1 VQVAR
6 EYSEQ
11 LGSDKLIEMF
21 STYKSWEGLFYYLG
35 AILTKT
41 EDKEVHFKYIEAA
54 AKVGNMQEVER
65 VTRED
70 NFYDPERVRPRPSS
84 TVVGPAGRLAGATPG
99 APLPIQ
105 HAIGAAACSHPHTQ
119 PPPSPPPRRPSSPP
133 PLLCRCVTF

>member
-1 VQVAR
+1 MAR

-21 STYKSWEGLFYYLG
+21 STYNSWEGLFYYLG

-70 NFYDPERVRPRPSS
+70 NFYDPERVRPHRLRRRNLTGGVSRAQPAAPYVARLARVRQCCCVPPVPSTTTESTPTPPSS
-84 TVVGPAGRLAGATPG
+84 AGA
-99 APLPIQ
+99 
-105 HAIGAAACSHPHTQ
+105 
-119 PPPSPPPRRPSSPP
+119 
-133 PLLCRCVTF
+133 